1 MSAVEIAELSKVPFI
16 DVENLQGRTIATLAF
31 FSEGDWHFWVP
42 TGQGLIKIKGWPSE
56 GCYFGTKAEKPTDAY
71 LEFLNFIAQ
80 RCSWPPVVRPFLGL
94 QQDYFNLCATVKKF
108 DILFEQS
115 ENLNTG
121 VARLV
126 ATELEYLFSL
136 CRSVFDLLQEIIS
149 AQWKTVLLVDESIKK
164 KQLPRAFSD
173 VVLNSGA
180 LRTEA
185 ELIHRFHIPQPLA
198 AFYVRSGPFFEVL
211 RTFRD
216 RFIHGGTTPE
226 HVFVTERGFAV
237 QHTTEPFC
245 TFNVWNQEH
254 MLSNNLCSLRPVI
267 GHIIIETL
275 RACEDY
281 AITIQSIIR
290 YPAPIAPDMYFFIR
304 GYFNDSLSGC
314 SAAVEQCL
322 WWKNA

>member
-1 MSAVEIAELSKVPFI
+1 MATVDITELSKIPFI
-16 DVENLQGRTIATLAF
+16 DIENLNGRTIATLSF
-31 FSEGDWHFWVP
+31 FSDDDWHLWVP
-42 TGQGLIKIKGWPSE
+42 TEQGLIKIKAWPAE
-56 GCYFGTKAEKPTDAY
+56 GCYFGKKVEKPTDAY

-80 RCSWPPVVRPFLGL
+80 RCSWPPVIRPFMSL

-115 ENLNTG
+115 VNLKTAT
-121 VARLV
+121 ARLV

-149 AQWKTVLLVDESIKK
+149 SQWQTVHLVDETIKK
-164 KQLPRAFSD
+164 KQLPKTFSD
-173 VVLNSGA
+173 ITLNSGA

-185 ELIHRFHIPQPLA
+185 ELIQRFNIPQPLA

-216 RFIHGGTTPE
+216 RFVHGGTTPE
-226 HVFVTERGFAV
+226 QVFITEKGFAV
-237 QHTTEPFC
+237 QRSAKPFC

-254 MLSNNLCSLRPVI
+254 MLPNELCSLRPVI

-281 AITIQSIIR
+281 ANTIQSIIQ
-290 YPAPIAPDMYFFIR
+290 YPPPIAPDMHFFIR
-304 GYFNDSLSGC
+304 GYFNDSLSEC
-314 SAAVEQCL
+314 STAVEECL
-322 WWKNA
+322 WWNNT